1 MNITQRQLLLFTTAA
16 ATLNVTRA
24 SELVHLSQPAFT
36 RALQALE
43 AQLGVALF
51 RRTTRSLAL
60 TAEGRRFLPDAQ
72 RLLADLEHAVRD
84 LTGRRRGL
92 SGIVSLAVGTAF
104 ACVVLPRVL
113 RRFTQRHPDVR
124 ITLRDDNSQ
133 GITARV
139 TNADVDFGIASVIG
153 GSASL
158 ETRRLLTAPLGLL
171 ANPAYHTLPARP
183 SLARLRSLPLV
194 KEADDTSIMTLL
206 RQHGSALVGPM
217 ERGIEA
223 SNLAVQLALV
233 RAGVGVTVLSAMGAS
248 HPSTRGLA
256 FVPLVP
262 AIRRELFLMHR
273 RDRPLHAPAQA
284 LADAIRAEL
293 PESPLDSRIVIDRT

>member
-72 RLLADLEHAVRD
+72 RLLADLQHAVRD
-84 LTGRRRGL
+84 LAGRQRGL
-92 SGIVSLAVGTAF
+92 SGTVTLAVGTAF

-113 RRFTQRHPDVR
+113 RRFAQRHPDVR
-124 ITLRDDNSQ
+124 ITMRDDNSE

-139 TNADVDFGIASVIG
+139 AHGDVDFGIASVIG
-153 GSASL
+153 GGALL
-158 ETRRLLTAPLGLL
+158 ESRRLLSAPLGLL
-171 ANPAYHTLPARP
+171 ANPAHHPLPARP
-183 SLARLRSLPLV
+183 TLARLRPLPLI

-206 RQHGSALVGPM
+206 RQHGSTLVGTM
-217 ERGIEA
+217 ERGIEV
-223 SNLAVQLALV
+223 SSLAVQLALV
-233 RAGVGVTVLSAMGAS
+233 RAGVGVAVLSALGAS
-248 HPSTRGLA
+248 HPSARGLA
-256 FVPLVP
+256 FVPLAP

-273 RDRPLHAPAQA
+273 RDRPLRAPARA
-284 LADAIRAEL
+284 LADAVRAEL
-293 PESPLDSRIVIDRT
+293 PQAPLDARIAIDRT